1 MLNGPIPSVAEQC
14 QTKPG
19 AAALGLTT
27 LLFLAACGGGGG
39 SSGTTSPPPA
49 AETLFTPQ
57 NEWHGATP
65 GDARSVAAEEFRRMH
80 AAGALQIVRSSELAD
95 QERARREHIDRE
107 LTYLEGQ
114 TDLDED
120 EQALIARARASG
132 DYLGTPV
139 VTLPGGQAVVLLDL
153 GSRIEALA
161 SSHRD
166 AHDSVAVLAAYALS
180 HSMLSDELKAQ
191 VPTPESLSA
200 ASLEEILAARHQLDT
215 VLDTVVDL
223 DRTRLDLEMA
233 SPVAAKTSRAI
244 FRRVDNDGTC
254 SPTGLARTHWFPLRS
269 FVSPVKQQGM
279 RGTCW
284 GFTAIAAIESR
295 ERVQNDTV
303 VDLSEQFFV
312 NQAKHQWL
320 PSEFVDGGSS
330 SRALN
335 AAADRNA
342 VLPPETHWLYNP
354 SYGRPA
360 NAFDAGVEGTAAS
373 YTSACANYTP
383 TCSESAHQ
391 SERYCTTQ
399 NGRPFCGYSVMTYT
413 GAGVRASRARLLWKS
428 GQTFDLNTYRALL
441 ASGVSIMASFPVYD
455 GFRNVGADGRLTD
468 YEKNNDGGGHLVQV
482 VGFISNEDM
491 TFGPATSDVGGGGYF
506 VIRNS
511 WGCGAADA
519 GYYYIPADYVSSR
532 FNTLEA
538 LEFDSRRS
546 QRWIDDQSLPG
557 ATAGL
562 TIDPRGVSTVD
573 VRVPTNIATTFGVR
587 QPGAS
592 NVRLTITS
600 DRDGRLF
607 DGQWVVE
614 NPVAPGGILF
624 GNDLRVAFQTA
635 GQRTLTLTARYGTQ
649 AVTVTKTVIA
659 TNTPPQIA
667 FETIGQPQEGEPFVV
682 TALVT
687 DINEPSLADMCN
699 AMTWQVQDPDVIVS
713 GAGCSRTIRFGIAGS
728 RTVRAT
734 TQDREG
740 STASRIQ
747 TFSVQP
753 PPANPYPR
761 VASAGLYSRDF
772 SSNPLI
778 GCQWNA
784 VASGSIVDLRRRGC
798 SLLIGTQVPRFAAE
812 LSVENP
818 LNETLSYQ
826 WTLSVR
832 YPADTTPRRTLTT
845 TSTTPV
851 YPVEPLVF
859 GGLDAANPCTIDVT
873 VVAPEAAR
881 NKRVRVWT
889 GQCIHIEDAPR

>member
-1 MLNGPIPSVAEQC
+1 MVNGPIPSVGGQC
-14 QTKPG
+14 QIKAG
-19 AAALGLTT
+19 LGLTM

-39 SSGTTSPPPA
+39 GGGGGTTSPPPA
-49 AETLFTPQ
+49 AETLFTTQ
-57 NEWHGATP
+57 NEWHGAPP
-65 GDARSVAAEEFRRMH
+65 GDATTVAAEEFRRMH
-80 AAGALQIVRSSELAD
+80 AAGELQIIRSSELAD

-107 LTYLEGQ
+107 LQFLESQ
-114 TDLDED
+114 PDLTED

-132 DYLGTPV
+132 DYLGTPI
-139 VTLPGGQAVVLLDL
+139 VTLPGGQAVALLDL

-161 SSHRD
+161 RSHRD
-166 AHDSVAVLAAYALS
+166 AHDPAAMLAAYDLS
-180 HSMLSDELKAQ
+180 HSILSEDLKAQ
-191 VPTPESLSA
+191 VPAPQSLA
-200 ASLEEILAARHQLDT
+200 GASLEQIAAARRQLDA
-215 VLDTVVDL
+215 VLETVVDL
-223 DRTRLDLEMA
+223 DRTRLDLEA
-233 SPVAAKTSRAI
+233 VPNAPATAPQKLS
-244 FRRVDNDGTC
+244 RRVDNDGTC

-295 ERVQNDTV
+295 ERVQNDAV

-312 NQAKHQWL
+312 NQVKHQWL

-330 SRALN
+330 SASLN
-335 AAADRNA
+335 AAADRN
-342 VLPPETHWLYNP
+342 VPLQPEMHWPYNP

-373 YTSACANYTP
+373 YASACANYTS

-399 NGRPFCGYSVMTYT
+399 NGRPYCAYSVMTYT

-468 YEKNNDGGGHLVQV
+468 YEKNNDGGGHLVQI

-491 TFGPATSDVGGGGYF
+491 TFGPLTSNVGGGGYF

-519 GYYYIPADYVSSR
+519 GYYYVPADYVSTR
-532 FNTLEA
+532 FSTLEA
-538 LEFDSRRS
+538 LQFDSRRS

-573 VRVPTNIATTFGVR
+573 VRVPADIATTFGVR

-592 NVRLTITS
+592 HVRLTITS
-600 DRDGRLF
+600 DRDGQLF

-614 NPVAPGGILF
+614 NPVAPGGMLF

-649 AVTVTKTVIA
+649 VVTATKTIVA
-659 TNTPPQIA
+659 TNTPPQIE
-667 FETIGQPQEGEPFVV
+667 FETLGQPQEGEPFVV
-682 TALVT
+682 TAMVT
-687 DINEPSLADMCN
+687 DINEPSLTDICN

-734 TQDREG
+734 TRDREG
-740 STASRIQ
+740 STASLIR
-747 TFSVQP
+747 TFSVLP

-761 VASAGLYSRDF
+761 VTSAALYSRDF
-772 SSNPLI
+772 SSNPI
-778 GCQWNA
+778 ITCQWNA
-784 VASGSIVDLRRRGC
+784 VPSGATVDLRRRGC
-798 SLLIGTQVPRFAAE
+798 ALLIGTQTPRFAAQLE
-812 LSVENP
+812 VENP

-832 YPADTTPRRTLTT
+832 YPADTTPRRTLNT
-845 TSTTPV
+845 TSATPT

-873 VVAPEAAR
+873 VVAPDAAR